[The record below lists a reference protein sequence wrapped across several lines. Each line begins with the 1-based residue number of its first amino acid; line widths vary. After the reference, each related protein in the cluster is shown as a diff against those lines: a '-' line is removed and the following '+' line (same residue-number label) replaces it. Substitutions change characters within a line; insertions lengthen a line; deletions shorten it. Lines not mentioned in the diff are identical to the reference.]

1 MQPRKLALLLLLL
14 PSCGAQTATDST
26 TTGAGYRPLIAPQS
40 SVNIGVCVDG
50 SASTDQAWVASGLTN
65 IANAFGASSPRNS
78 DASAASRPVPPTH
91 IVVRQISS
99 RSSTSSSD
107 ELFNFV
113 IGGFPGLLEEPDAA
127 AFDVFAEND
136 ALWRLARAERDAA
149 VEVSS
154 RNRADFLKEFSTLKF
169 ENSGSEVAGC
179 VTAVRDSF
187 AADADVHVFL
197 LTDLQ
202 QRGAPQVRGAYSKVH
217 VVAAHICS
225 SDASICDQQE
235 TDFKDLLVQLAVR
248 NSSFVTVSQLQAEVE
263 KVLVIQ

>member
-14 PSCGAQTATDST
+14 SACGAQTTEPT
-26 TTGAGYRPLIAPQS
+26 TTDAGYHALIAPPS

-65 IANAFGASSPRNS
+65 ISNAFGASSSPNL
-78 DASAASRPVPPTH
+78 DAAAASRPVPATH
-91 IVVRQISS
+91 IVIRQISS

-107 ELFNFV
+107 ELLNFV
-113 IGGFPGLLEEPDAA
+113 IGGFPGLTQEPDVSAIE
-127 AFDVFAEND
+127 VFAEHD
-136 ALWRLARAERDAA
+136 ALWRLARRERDAA
-149 VEVSS
+149 VEVSN
-154 RNRADFLKEFSTLKF
+154 RNRVEFLSQFSSLKF
-169 ENSGSEVAGC
+169 ENHGSEVAGC
-179 VTAVRDSF
+179 VTALRDSF

-202 QRGAPQVRGAYSKVH
+202 QRGVPQVRGAYSQVQ
-217 VVAAHICS
+217 VVVAHICS

-235 TDFKDLLVQLAVR
+235 TDFKDLLLQLDIR